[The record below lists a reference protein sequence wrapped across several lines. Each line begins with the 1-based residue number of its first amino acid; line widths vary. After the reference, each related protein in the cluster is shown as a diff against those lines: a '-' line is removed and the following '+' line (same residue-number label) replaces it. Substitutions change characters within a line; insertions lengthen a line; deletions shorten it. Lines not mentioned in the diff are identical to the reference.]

1 MLSALLLLSPGASA
15 QQTVCATG
23 FIMDT
28 FCIQPGTLLDNNAAR
43 SLIDGEGPQ
52 KHSYHC
58 LLDVPQCL
66 DGGFEMLEVGGRV
79 GNRVGDRGCSGT
91 MGKKRV
97 GMAHYT
103 P

>member
-1 MLSALLLLSPGASA
+1 MLSALLILAPPGASA

-28 FCIQPGTLLDNNAAR
+28 FCIQRGTLLDNNAAR

-66 DGGFEMLEVGGRV
+66 DGGFEMLEVLGG
-79 GNRVGDRGCSGT
+79 
-91 MGKKRV
+91 
-97 GMAHYT
+97 
-103 P
+103 

>member
-66 DGGFEMLEVGGRV
+66 DGGFEIAAAFALAAL
-79 GNRVGDRGCSGT
+79 SAAAFSAT
-91 MGKKRV
+91 SFS
-97 GMAHYT
+97 
-103 P
+103 